1 MRGQSE
7 PPQHLEIPVNPRT
20 GLRKG
25 FPIKIAGHAIGG
37 RGDAGRGEGKLFSQ
51 RLRTRRNSASC
62 FEGRRWERSGDV
74 KITQDHQTGPR
85 TLNTAQPESAGG
97 TNGFRRRS
105 IGGLPSSRQTPSL
118 VDKQSDTDPSQKI
131 YSQSD
136 QQDVGQILKEENS
149 FPKIDRRQNIPKIS
163 SNIFEA
169 NSVNNNVLDNDID
182 TEVLNN
188 KDDMMILNNFCDRK
202 EILNG
207 KTQTFDIDAAIAKM
221 SEELKAFE
229 GLSKDSKTLEDVCDN
244 NLEKEIVEDNSL
256 DDVITRMKNSLKA
269 IKDGMSVN
277 ALVDLNREFTPLD
290 LPPLR

>member
-7 PPQHLEIPVNPRT
+7 PPPHLEIPVNPRT

-37 RGDAGRGEGKLFSQ
+37 RGDAGRTEGQLFSQ

-62 FEGRRWERSGDV
+62 FEGRRRERSGDV
-74 KITQDHQTGPR
+74 KITQENHTGPR
-85 TLNTAQPESAGG
+85 TLNTAQPETAGE

-118 VDKQSDTDPSQKI
+118 VDRQRQEI

-136 QQDVGQILKEENS
+136 QQDVGQILKEENT
-149 FPKIDRRQNIPKIS
+149 FPKIDRQQNIPKIPL
-163 SNIFEA
+163 NIFQT
-169 NSVNNNVLDNDID
+169 NSVNNAVLNNDID
-182 TEVLNN
+182 VLNN
-188 KDDMMILNNFCDRK
+188 KDDMILNNFCDQK

>member
-7 PPQHLEIPVNPRT
+7 PPPQLEIPVNPRT

-37 RGDAGRGEGKLFSQ
+37 RGDAGRTEGQLFSQ

-62 FEGRRWERSGDV
+62 FEGRRRERSGDV
-74 KITQDHQTGPR
+74 KITQENHTGPR
-85 TLNTAQPESAGG
+85 TLNTAQPETAGE

-118 VDKQSDTDPSQKI
+118 VDRQRQEI

-136 QQDVGQILKEENS
+136 QQDVGQILKEENT
-149 FPKIDRRQNIPKIS
+149 FPKIDRQQNIPKIPL
-163 SNIFEA
+163 NIFQT
-169 NSVNNNVLDNDID
+169 NSVNNAVLNNDID
-182 TEVLNN
+182 VLNN
-188 KDDMMILNNFCDRK
+188 KDDMILNNFCDQK

>member
-7 PPQHLEIPVNPRT
+7 PPQHLDIPVNPRS

-37 RGDAGRGEGKLFSQ
+37 RADTGQSEGKFFSQ
-51 RLRTRRNSASC
+51 PIRTRRNSASC
-62 FEGRRWERSGDV
+62 FERSGRERSGDV
-74 KITQDHQTGPR
+74 KITGGQDNQTFPH
-85 TLNTAQPESAGG
+85 TLNSAHPESPGE
-97 TNGFRRRS
+97 TYGFRRRS
-105 IGGLPSSRQTPSL
+105 IGGLPSSRQIHSL
-118 VDKQSDTDPSQKI
+118 LDRQSDTDPSMKI

-149 FPKIDRRQNIPKIS
+149 FPKIDRRQNIPKIPL
-163 SNIFEA
+163 NIFQT
-169 NSVNNNVLDNDID
+169 NSVNNAVLNNDID
-182 TEVLNN
+182 VLNN
-188 KDDMMILNNFCDRK
+188 KDDMILNNFCDQK

-244 NLEKEIVEDNSL
+244 NVEKEIVEDNSL

>member
-7 PPQHLEIPVNPRT
+7 PPQHIDIPVNPRN

-37 RGDAGRGEGKLFSQ
+37 GGDNGQREGKFFSQ

-62 FEGRRWERSGDV
+62 FERSGRERSGDV
-74 KITQDHQTGPR
+74 QIRREQENQTVPV
-85 TLNTAQPESAGG
+85 TLNSAQPESPGV
-97 TNGFRRRS
+97 TNGFRRKS
-105 IGGLPSSRQTPSL
+105 IGSLPSSRQTLSL
-118 VDKQSDTDPSQKI
+118 VDKQDPRQKTDSQ
-131 YSQSD
+131 YD
-136 QQDVGQILKEENS
+136 QQDFGQSLKEENT
-149 FPKIDRRQNIPKIS
+149 FPKIDRRQNIQKIPP
-163 SNIFEA
+163 NIFEA
-169 NSVNNNVLDNDID
+169 NSVNNNVLNNNIEVD
-182 TEVLNN
+182 VLNN
-188 KDDMMILNNFCDRK
+188 KDDMMILNNFCDQE

-221 SEELKAFE
+221 SKELKAFE
-229 GLSKDSKTLEDVCDN
+229 GLSKDSKTLEDLCDN
-244 NLEKEIVEDNSL
+244 KLEQEIVEDNSL

>member
-37 RGDAGRGEGKLFSQ
+37 RGDTGRSEGKLFSQ

-62 FEGRRWERSGDV
+62 FEGRRRERSGDV

-85 TLNTAQPESAGG
+85 ILNIAQPESAGG

-118 VDKQSDTDPSQKI
+118 VDRRRQKI

-136 QQDVGQILKEENS
+136 QQDVGQIWKEENT
-149 FPKIDRRQNIPKIS
+149 FPKIDRQQNIPKIPP
-163 SNIFEA
+163 NIFEA
-169 NSVNNNVLDNDID
+169 NSVHNNVLNNDIID
-182 TEVLNN
+182 TEELNN
-188 KDDMMILNNFCDRK
+188 KEDMLILNNFCDPQ